1 MYFRVENRFLHK
13 CHPIRK
19 KTMPP
24 LLIPMGMRAAIGYY
38 LFPVVHKEISANNV
52 MSQDKQVAWLS
63 LQFEIAAL

>member
-1 MYFRVENRFLHK
+1 
-13 CHPIRK
+13 
-19 KTMPP
+19 MPP